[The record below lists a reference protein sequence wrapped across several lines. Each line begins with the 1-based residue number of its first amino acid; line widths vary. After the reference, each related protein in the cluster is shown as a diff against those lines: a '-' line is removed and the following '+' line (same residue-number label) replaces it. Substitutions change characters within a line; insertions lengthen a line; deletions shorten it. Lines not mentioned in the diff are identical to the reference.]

1 MHPTSLIEC
10 IAQLQRGETTSERLV
25 EQALLGAQAP
35 AAAHVFTHL
44 FFDTAMEQARAA
56 DAARRSASAGQNLGA
71 LHGLPIAVKDNFDL
85 QGRTTMGGTVVCG
98 SDAVATQDAP
108 AVARVR
114 DAGAVILGQTNMS
127 EFAFSGVG
135 FNPHYGTPRNPCDTA
150 LTRIPGGSSAGSA
163 VAVALGLAVA
173 GLGTDTGGSI
183 RIPAALCGLV
193 GFKGS
198 QQRIPLQG
206 VMELS
211 RSLDTAGAITRTV
224 QDSVWVDSVM
234 SQQPLPV
241 TAANLRG
248 MRFAVPQ
255 TLVLDDLEPAVA
267 QAFEKALSRISAAGA
282 QVVEIAFAELADIA
296 PRSLPGGFSPVE
308 GYAAHHARIARA
320 PNRVDPRVMA
330 RMALGQGVSAMDYI
344 GLVDRRRQWIDQAQA
359 VLHGFDAMLCPTVPL
374 LAPELAPL
382 LRSDEAFF
390 KANRLLL
397 RNPSMINYMDGC
409 SFSLPCQAEGEL
421 PVGLMV
427 SSVNGQ
433 DAHLAS
439 VALALESLISPKP

>member
-1 MHPTSLIEC
+1 MHPTSLMAR
-10 IAQLQRGETTSERLV
+10 IAQLQHGETSSEQLV
-25 EQALLGAQAP
+25 HEALQNAQA
-35 AAAHVFTHL
+35 AAAEHVFTHL
-44 FFDTAMEQARAA
+44 FTDAALEQARLA
-56 DAARRSASAGQNLGA
+56 DAQRRALASGSQLGA
-71 LHGLPIAVKDNFDL
+71 MHGLPITIKDNFDVL
-85 QGRTTMGGTVVCG
+85 GHTTMAGTVVCEG
-98 SDAVATQDAP
+98 EAVATQDAP
-108 AVARVR
+108 SVARLR
-114 DAGAVILGQTNMS
+114 QAGAVFLGKTNMS

-135 FNPHYGTPRNPCDTA
+135 INPHYGTPRNPSDA
-150 LTRIPGGSSAGSA
+150 AVARAPGGSSAGAA
-163 VAVALGLAVA
+163 VSVALGLAVA
-173 GLGTDTGGSI
+173 GLGSDTGGSI

-198 QQRIPLQG
+198 QSRIPLQG

-224 QDSVWVDSVM
+224 PDILWIEGVM
-234 SQQPLPV
+234 SQQPLRAS
-241 TAANLRG
+241 TAHLRG

-255 TLVLDDLEPAVA
+255 TLVLDELEPAVA
-267 QAFEKALSRISAAGA
+267 QAFERALSRISAAGA
-282 QVVEIAFAELADIA
+282 ELVDIPFTELADIG

-320 PNRVDPRVMA
+320 PNRIDHRVAA
-330 RMALGQGVSAMDYI
+330 RMALGQGVSALDYI
-344 GLVDRRRQWIDQAQA
+344 GLIDRRRAWIAQAQA
-359 VLHGFDAMLCPTVPL
+359 VLQGFDAMLCPTVPL
-374 LAPELAPL
+374 VAPELAPL
-382 LRSDEAFF
+382 LASDDAFF

-409 SFSLPCQAEGEL
+409 SFSLPCHQEGDL

-439 VALALESLISPKP
+439 IALALEPLISP